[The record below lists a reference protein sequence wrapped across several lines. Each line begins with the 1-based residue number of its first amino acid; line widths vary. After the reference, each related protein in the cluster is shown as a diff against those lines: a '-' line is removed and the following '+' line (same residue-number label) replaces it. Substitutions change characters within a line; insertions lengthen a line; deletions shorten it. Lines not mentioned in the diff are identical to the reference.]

1 MPSPNIVRLDGRF
14 TTGTG
19 RNIDATPAGRFCGG
33 FTTLA
38 TPFARTINKSPH
50 PRRLCAAVR
59 GRKRRGFYY
68 TPVRGDP
75 MIRPVAV
82 AVVWLIA
89 AGPSHAFAWSC
100 DGHRAVVFVAE
111 RLLSANTIGAAKAV
125 LTASPPDPALRRSC
139 APVSADVLADAATWA
154 DDYRDTDPGTGSWH
168 FINFPRSIGAD
179 TAAYKKY
186 CPNGQCIVD
195 AIVAQFQTLKTAA
208 DPKLRANALRFL
220 LHLVGDIHQPLHAIT
235 NGDRGGN
242 CLPVTYFTEVPL
254 EDDRHGYSPNLHR
267 VWDGDSIR
275 RLMSRRGLADAR
287 ALAGHVAQSLLPQTV
302 AAAAPTAAGVNE
314 WARASNGLARDVA
327 YGRLPV
333 KTPIEP
339 GTAIT
344 LSSCDDNNHVA
355 RRIAGLHERLDGAYE
370 QASVP
375 VIVSQLRL
383 AGVRLAATLKAAFPG
398 S

>member
-1 MPSPNIVRLDGRF
+1 
-14 TTGTG
+14 
-19 RNIDATPAGRFCGG
+19 
-33 FTTLA
+33 
-38 TPFARTINKSPH
+38 
-50 PRRLCAAVR
+50 
-59 GRKRRGFYY
+59 
-68 TPVRGDP
+68 
-75 MIRPVAV
+75 MIRPDGVDRGL
-82 AVVWLIA
+82 LIA
-89 AGPSHAFAWSC
+89 AGPSKTFAWNC

-111 RLLSANTIGAAKAV
+111 RLLSAKTLAAAKAV
-125 LTASPPDPALRRSC
+125 LTASPPDPGLRRSFT
-139 APVSADVLADAATWA
+139 ALSSDVLADAATWA
-154 DDYRDTDPGTGSWH
+154 DDYRDTDPGTASWH

-195 AIVAQFQTLKTAA
+195 AIVAQFQTLTTAA
-208 DPKLRANALRFL
+208 DPKRRANALRFL

-242 CLPVTYFTEVPL
+242 CLPVTYFTEAPQ
-254 EDDRHGYSPNLHR
+254 EDDRHGFSPNLHR

-275 RLMSRRGLADAR
+275 RLMSSRGLADAR
-287 ALAGHVAQSLLPQTV
+287 ALAGHIAQSQLPPTV

-333 KTPIEP
+333 RTPVEP

-355 RRIAGLHERLDGAYE
+355 RRMAALHERIEASVE
-370 QASVP
+370 QAGVP

-383 AGVRLAATLKAAFPG
+383 AGVRLAAC
-398 S
+398 

>member
-1 MPSPNIVRLDGRF
+1 
-14 TTGTG
+14 
-19 RNIDATPAGRFCGG
+19 
-33 FTTLA
+33 
-38 TPFARTINKSPH
+38 
-50 PRRLCAAVR
+50 
-59 GRKRRGFYY
+59 
-68 TPVRGDP
+68 
-75 MIRPVAV
+75 MIRSIALTVGL
-82 AVVWLIA
+82 LIA
-89 AGPSHAFAWSC
+89 SGPSTAFAWSC
-100 DGHRAVVFVAE
+100 DGHRAIVFVAE
-111 RLLSANTIGAAKAV
+111 RLLSAKTLRAAKAV

-139 APVSADVLADAATWA
+139 NAVPSDVLADAATWA
-154 DDYRDTDPGTGSWH
+154 DDYRDTDPGTASWH

-179 TAAYKKY
+179 TAAYEKY
-186 CPNGQCIVD
+186 CPNGNCIVD
-195 AIVAQFQTLKTAA
+195 AIVAQFQTLKISS
-208 DPKLRANALRFL
+208 DPKRRANALRFI

-254 EDDRHGYSPNLHR
+254 EDDRHSFSPNLHR

-275 RLMSRRGLADAR
+275 RVMSTHGLADAR
-287 ALAGHVAQSLLPQTV
+287 ALAGNLAQSQMPQTV

-333 KTPIEP
+333 KTPVEP
-339 GTAIT
+339 GAAIT

-355 RRIAGLHERLDGAYE
+355 RRIAGLHERIDASYE

-383 AGVRLAATLKAAFPG
+383 AGLRLASVLKAAFPG